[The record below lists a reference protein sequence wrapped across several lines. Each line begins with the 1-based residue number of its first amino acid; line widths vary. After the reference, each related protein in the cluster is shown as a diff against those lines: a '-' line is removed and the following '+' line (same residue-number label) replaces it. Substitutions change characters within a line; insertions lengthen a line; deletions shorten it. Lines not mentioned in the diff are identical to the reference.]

1 MISYIFFSFVSSARM
16 SPPGISL
23 GTLAAFAG
31 RGAASPGRLP
41 EGSADEIVN
50 VPAGLLQ
57 HKKTDAWQIFL
68 DTLLP
73 GASSVVICYASV
85 WSDQIQFW
93 KINLSRQ
100 TASVKDF
107 SEESVYT

>member
-1 MISYIFFSFVSSARM
+1 M

-57 HKKTDAWQIFL
+57 HKKTDA
-68 DTLLP
+68 
-73 GASSVVICYASV
+73 
-85 WSDQIQFW
+85 
-93 KINLSRQ
+93 
-100 TASVKDF
+100 
-107 SEESVYT
+107 